1 MSEHQPDIDASGD
14 SDEDASLSIVYVL
27 TNSAMPGLVKIGWT
41 DKNDPKTRVSQLYTT
56 GVPVPFSIEYACRVS
71 NPVEV
76 EKALHIAFAPHRINK
91 KREFFEIEPEQAIVI
106 LKLLNAE
113 DATTEVAKQS
123 DGIESAD
130 KEAAENLLK
139 KRQNFNFKDMGIPVD
154 AVLSSTSNDDTVEV
168 VDHKRVRYNGE
179 EMSFTMATRLSL
191 DLDVKQP
198 VRPAPYWKFG
208 NKTIA
213 EIYEDT
219 YLYE

>member
-71 NPVEV
+71 NPAEV
-76 EKALHIAFAPHRINK
+76 EKALHTAFAPHRINK

-113 DATTEVAKQS
+113 DATTEVEKQS

-130 KEAAENLLK
+130 KEAAENLRK
-139 KRQNFNFKDMGIPVD
+139 QRQNFHFQEMGIQKGEI
-154 AVLSSTSNDDTVEV
+154 LYSTRNDDTVEV
-168 VDHKRVRYNGE
+168 FDHKKVKYNGE
-179 EMSFTMATRLSL
+179 AEAMSFTMANRE
-191 DLDVKQP
+191 
-198 VRPAPYWKFG
+198 A
-208 NKTIA
+208 
-213 EIYEDT
+213 
-219 YLYE
+219 